1 MWRRCRFSLRAGDMG
16 GRWTLFEIRH
26 LASANGFVGSAPKG
40 ARCRH
45 YDKDKMQAIKEDK
58 YSAAKEQR
66 KKEWVDRDRGAEV
79 GVRLKSSGAK
89 IRSREPWMS
98 RARDLLTPHLNPV
111 GRYYY
116 YSYVTP
122 FTRIWTNGPAGR

>member
-1 MWRRCRFSLRAGDMG
+1 M
-16 GRWTLFEIRH
+16 FEIRH

-40 ARCRH
+40 ARWSRH

-116 YSYVTP
+116 SYVTP